1 MSKADE
7 NNFTQCT
14 VQILPGKQK
23 KDCELSW
30 KKTNFGAPKIASEVE
45 PILKTA

>member
-14 VQILPGKQK
+14 VQILPCKQK
-23 KDCELSW
+23 KIVNLVG
-30 KKTNFGAPKIASEVE
+30 KK
-45 PILKTA
+45 PILVPQK